1 MLLETRVDKCLEVM
15 LFVETAERGSISKA
29 AEALGLSTSAA
40 GRHLANLERRLGA
53 RLVERNTRRLFLTEV
68 GEEFYRR
75 CRDITSALAEAEA
88 AVGSALSSPVGT
100 LRVTGSVSFC
110 SQIIAP
116 LLPEFTACHPKL
128 NVAITAANRY
138 FDLIESGIDL
148 AIRTREHESDSGL
161 VIRRLAETRRILA
174 ASPEYLERYG
184 TPKSLDDLAGH
195 RFLIYTLANN
205 PHELSLAKG
214 NETHVIKINGL
225 LESNE
230 GQVICKAGL
239 NGLGILIQPVYIIHD
254 DVVAGRLIPVLDD
267 WDLPRLKINL
277 AYPNRKYV
285 PSKVRVFIDYL
296 VEHFDSMDYE
306 RRWTQ
311 RWSQR

>member
-1 MLLETRVDKCLEVM
+1 MDKWVEVQ

-40 GRHLANLERRLGA
+40 GRHLANLEQRLGA

-68 GEEFYRR
+68 GDEFYRR
-75 CRDITSALAEAEA
+75 CRNITSEMEEAEA
-88 AVGSALSSPVGT
+88 WVSSALVTPCGT

-116 LLPEFTACHPKL
+116 LLPEFTRRYPRL
-128 NVAITAANRY
+128 DVSITAANRY
-138 FDLIESGIDL
+138 FDLIDSGIDL
-148 AIRTREHESDSGL
+148 AIRTREHEADSGL
-161 VIRRLAETRRILA
+161 VVRRLAQTRRILA
-174 ASPEYLERYG
+174 ASPEYLEHHG
-184 TPKSLDDLAGH
+184 TPRSLEDLTGH

-205 PHELSLAKG
+205 PYELSFTRGA
-214 NETHVIKINGL
+214 ETRTVKISGL

-239 NGLGILIQPVYIIHD
+239 SGMGIVIQPVYIVHD
-254 DVVAGRLIPVLDD
+254 DIVAGRFIPIVDD
-267 WDLPRLKINL
+267 WDLPRLKINI
-277 AYPNRKYV
+277 AYPNRQYV
-285 PSKVRVFIDYL
+285 PSKVRAFIEFL
-296 VEHFDSMDYE
+296 VAHFHDMEYE

-311 RWSQR
+311 KWP

>member
-1 MLLETRVDKCLEVM
+1 MDKWVEVQ

-29 AEALGLSTSAA
+29 AEVLGLSTSAA
-40 GRHLANLERRLGA
+40 GRHLANLEQRLGA

-75 CRDITSALAEAEA
+75 CRNLRSEMEEAEA
-88 AVGSALSSPVGT
+88 WVGSALLSPVGT

-110 SQIIAP
+110 SQILAP
-116 LLPEFTACHPKL
+116 LLPQFTALYPKL
-128 NVAITAANRY
+128 EVAITAANRY
-138 FDLIESGIDL
+138 FDLIDSGIDL
-148 AIRTREHESDSGL
+148 AIRTREHEADSAL

-174 ASPEYLERYG
+174 ASPEYLARHG
-184 TPKSLDDLAGH
+184 TPRSIDDLAGH

-205 PHELSLAKG
+205 PHELSFTKG
-214 NETHVIKINGL
+214 SRTQTVKISGL

-239 NGLGILIQPVYIIHD
+239 SGLGIVIQPVYIVHD
-254 DVVAGRLIPVLDD
+254 DVVAGRLVPIVDD
-267 WDLPRLKINL
+267 WDLPRLKINM
-277 AYPNRKYV
+277 AYPNRQYV
-285 PSKVRVFIDYL
+285 PSKVRAFIDFL
-296 VEHFDSMDYE
+296 VAHFDTMEYE

-311 RWSQR
+311 RWP